1 MRRCAETLHPGA
13 PRIFITSAPLLRYDK
28 RRRAR
33 RALKPIGTLMQNE
46 KIKVL
51 LFSANPIYYAG
62 KDKLRTNSEFTGIR
76 DSIVGAEKGG
86 SFEVVFPEL
95 AARMLSV
102 QRALRTHQPQIIH
115 FAGHGAD
122 EGGIVFED
130 EIGNP
135 IPADPIA
142 LSRLFNVLK
151 ESARII
157 FLNACRT
164 QPSAEALLGISD
176 YTIGTECDIPDK
188 EAIAF
193 SAAFYEGL
201 ASGDSV
207 RNAFET
213 ATAYLRR
220 GGLDDKVRLNVK
232 DGMNPDET
240 VIPRRRRKVGPKH
253 VKPPDEDKI
262 KEADDFIRR
271 FLSGKS

>member
-1 MRRCAETLHPGA
+1 MP
-13 PRIFITSAPLLRYDK
+13 
-28 RRRAR
+28 
-33 RALKPIGTLMQNE
+33 NE
-46 KIKVL
+46 RIKVL
-51 LFSANPIYYAG
+51 LLSANPIYYAG
-62 KDKLRTNSEFTGIR
+62 NDRLRTDRELKGINEILSPSEAR
-76 DSIVGAEKGG
+76 

-95 AARMLSV
+95 AARMISV
-102 QRALRTHQPQIIH
+102 QKALRTHQPQIIH

-135 IPADPIA
+135 IPADPVA
-142 LSRLFNVLK
+142 LSRIFNVLK
-151 ESARII
+151 KRARII

-176 YTIGTECDIPDK
+176 YTIGTECDIPDN

-207 RNAFET
+207 KKAFET
-213 ATAYLRR
+213 ATAHLRR
-220 GGLDDKVRLNVK
+220 SGLDDKVRLNFK
-232 DGMNPDET
+232 DKPE
-240 VIPRRRRKVGPKH
+240 R
-253 VKPPDEDKI
+253 VKPREPYKDEIEKA
-262 KEADDFIRR
+262 EDFMSR